1 MLCHA
6 VLSCTRLPAC
16 LTACLQFYTMDCLG
30 CGNLQAQKMGVDES
44 RLGGM

>member
-6 VLSCTRLPAC
+6 VLHPPD
-16 LTACLQFYTMDCLG
+16 CLQFFTMDCLG